1 MLDTYIEEE
10 KCVKRVTGESDG
22 MLLAKRE
29 GRWARTL
36 QRYIGNG
43 GRNKMKG

>member
-1 MLDTYIEEE
+1 MWL
-10 KCVKRVTGESDG
+10 RVTGESDG
-22 MLLAKRE
+22 ILLAKRE

-43 GRNKMKG
+43 GRNKMKGEERVRKF